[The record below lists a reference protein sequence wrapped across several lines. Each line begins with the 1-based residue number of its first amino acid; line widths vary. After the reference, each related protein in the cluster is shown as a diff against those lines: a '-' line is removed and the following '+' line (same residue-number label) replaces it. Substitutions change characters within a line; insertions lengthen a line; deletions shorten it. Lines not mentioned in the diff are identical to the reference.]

1 MVKKKYQK
9 KIEERFKDI
18 FNTEN
23 QNKENQYSGLNG
35 IITVVKEPIVKHQI
49 IQLAKLCEEVPNN
62 MALKSSGGAVHI
74 EFW

>member
-9 KIEERFKDI
+9 RIEERFKDI

-23 QNKENQYSGLNG
+23 QYSGLNG
-35 IITVVKEPIVKHQI
+35 VIIIIKEPIVKHQI
-49 IQLAKLCEEVPNN
+49 IQLAKLCEEIPNN
-62 MALKSSGGAVHI
+62 MTLKSSGGGVYI